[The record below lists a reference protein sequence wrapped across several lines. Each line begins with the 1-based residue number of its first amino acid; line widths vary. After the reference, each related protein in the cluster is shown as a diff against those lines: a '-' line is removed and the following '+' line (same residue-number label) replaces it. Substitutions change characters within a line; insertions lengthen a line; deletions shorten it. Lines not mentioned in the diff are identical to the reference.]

1 MSTKD
6 TSEIVDTTEITQ
18 TQTGFEARS
27 SFTAAFEKH
36 LEEIKAV
43 DDESLAALNLDVHS
57 AIATV
62 LGCLPEIAAYH
73 EAMSALPGLDQ
84 NKIQGLEEYTEA
96 AAEAD
101 SRLVAAMRPPPE
113 ILALNAQAITMRE
126 LLRSDAAALAH
137 RNLLSREQVDSYK
150 GYVGY
155 KNVAF
160 ELISW
165 ASLMRENWSNIKGKT
180 ALTEEEVQNA
190 KDLGERLI
198 RAAGLREQAPALQA
212 EAAHLRQQA
221 VTLFLAAYDETR
233 RAIGYLRWHENDADT
248 IAPSLYAGKTRQTAD
263 ATQPGTPPDPT
274 PTPGPEPPASPPVVT
289 SPATPAHAGSNG
301 ATNGLTAVA
310 QGFPGASPYGA

>member
-18 TQTGFEARS
+18 TRTGFEDPS

-62 LGCLPEIAAYH
+62 LGCLPGIAVYR

-84 NKIQGLEEYTEA
+84 TKIQGLEEYTEA

-101 SRLVAAMRPPPE
+101 GRLIAAMTPPPE
-113 ILALNAQAITMRE
+113 IVALNAQAITMRE

-137 RNLLSREQVDSYK
+137 RNLLSREQVDAFN

-160 ELISW
+160 ELIAW
-165 ASLMRENWSNIKGKT
+165 ASLMRENWNVIKGKT
-180 ALTEEEVQNA
+180 ALTEEEVQSA
-190 KDLGERLI
+190 KDLGERLL

-263 ATQPGTPPDPT
+263 ATPANQPDPT

-301 ATNGLTAVA
+301 ATNGLAAVA